1 MIKNII
7 FDLGGVILNIDYNK
21 TSEAFRD
28 LGLIDFDNLY
38 SQSEQSHLF
47 DKFEKGLISENDF
60 RENIRIFSKINLTDF
75 QIDSAWNA
83 MLLDLPAE
91 RIQILMTAK
100 KNYRTFLLSNT
111 NIIHLRSYTE
121 NLYKK
126 HNIKSLSELF
136 EKEFFSHEIH
146 LRKPDIE
153 SFNYLIKSADI
164 DRKETLFIDDSI
176 QHIEGAKIAQLH
188 TFFIDK
194 NRNLDLSNLFENGK
208 LKSIYE

>member
-100 KNYRTFLLSNT
+100 
-111 NIIHLRSYTE
+111 
-121 NLYKK
+121 
-126 HNIKSLSELF
+126 
-136 EKEFFSHEIH
+136 
-146 LRKPDIE
+146 
-153 SFNYLIKSADI
+153 
-164 DRKETLFIDDSI
+164 
-176 QHIEGAKIAQLH
+176 
-188 TFFIDK
+188 
-194 NRNLDLSNLFENGK
+194 
-208 LKSIYE
+208 